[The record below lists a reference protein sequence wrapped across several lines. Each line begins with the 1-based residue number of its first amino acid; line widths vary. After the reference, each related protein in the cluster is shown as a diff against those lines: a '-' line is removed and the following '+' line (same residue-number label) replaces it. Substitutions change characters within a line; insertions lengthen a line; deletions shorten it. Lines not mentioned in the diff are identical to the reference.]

1 MSIWAQYVA
10 EPKNVGFSNS
20 LDPYVFG
27 FVATLFLKYFQEKK
41 PKNSKKTTK
50 TKKKSFLMYL
60 RHFQL
65 FQRHLKRI
73 QISNIFSIHSSFNT
87 LFLTHYF

>member
-27 FVATLFLKYFQEKK
+27 FVATLFLKYFQEKNQKIAKKQQK
-41 PKNSKKTTK
+41 PKKKV
-50 TKKKSFLMYL
+50 F
-60 RHFQL
+60 
-65 FQRHLKRI
+65 
-73 QISNIFSIHSSFNT
+73 
-87 LFLTHYF
+87 